1 MQIIITL
8 NKYKQHKK
16 IFIKHLKKELKKLLK
31 KIFEK
36 LGNKIKK
43 L

>member
-8 NKYKQHKK
+8 NIFKIHKK

-31 KIFEK
+31 EFFGK